1 MARPQRWLV
10 VVILMMCAVSH
21 LCIADEQLIDLN
33 GEKSDDLLS
42 RHSEGMSEVFEEGPL
57 GGAVTTSAPASEL
70 PLESANKD
78 SNAKSEVLGAKSEV
92 LGEGEGE
99 GSRRRRRR
107 RAPKS
112 KVLTSQDWRRRRGS
126 QIRPARPTPPRPT
139 PPPTLDPK
147 LWAGTDTL
155 QLKDFRAGT
164 EPESVMYQNKLEE
177 GVTCRGGIPKACLSK
192 GSVEPTGQDVC
203 KITEGQKLKGPKVAV
218 YAVDPSAN
226 NCKGLPAGFGT
237 AKLELRNVQCEC
249 PTLTGCYNTEQVKN
263 EQTGR
268 KDDKR
273 VMVKMD
279 SKSTATIGGNSL
291 DTDFKFDC
299 YVAALQQVMDR
310 AELRASAKEQEKA
323 YSGKGGSAA
332 GGGEEFGEDDED
344 DELAGLGGIGG
355 GGATFVAL
363 PTVKFTGGKG
373 SKGGRLGEEQTAGRR
388 GGSFSPQQKFSLS
401 FANRAGNDEELEE
414 LDDLE

>member
-1 MARPQRWLV
+1 
-10 VVILMMCAVSH
+10 MMCAVSH

-33 GEKSDDLLS
+33 GEQ
-42 RHSEGMSEVFEEGPL
+42 
-57 GGAVTTSAPASEL
+57 VT
-70 PLESANKD
+70 
-78 SNAKSEVLGAKSEV
+78 
-92 LGEGEGE
+92 
-99 GSRRRRRR
+99 
-107 RAPKS
+107 
-112 KVLTSQDWRRRRGS
+112 

-147 LWAGTDTL
+147 LWAGTGTL
-155 QLKDFRAGT
+155 QLKDFRA

-177 GVTCRGGIPKACLSK
+177 GVTCRGGIPKACYSK

-203 KITEGQKLKGPKVAV
+203 KRTEGKKLKVKKVAV
-218 YAVDPSAN
+218 YAVDPKAN
-226 NCKGLPAGFGT
+226 NCRGLLPAGFGK

-323 YSGKGGSAA
+323 FSGKGSAA
-332 GGGEEFGEDDED
+332 GKEEEVGEDDED
-344 DELAGLGGIGG
+344 DELAGLGGGG
-355 GGATFVAL
+355 FVAL
-363 PTVKFTGGKG
+363 PTVKIETVKPRRGGG
-373 SKGGRLGEEQTAGRR
+373 ELGEEQTAGRR

-401 FANRAGNDEELEE
+401 FANRAGALV
-414 LDDLE
+414 

>member
-92 LGEGEGE
+92 LGEGESW
-99 GSRRRRRR
+99 GSRR

-112 KVLTSQDWRRRRGS
+112 KVS
-126 QIRPARPTPPRPT
+126 PPT
-139 PPPTLDPK
+139 PPPPP
-147 LWAGTDTL
+147 L
-155 QLKDFRAGT
+155 QLSYMGRSV
-164 EPESVMYQNKLEE
+164 PESVMRENKLEE
-177 GVTCRGGIPKACLSK
+177 GVTCRGGGIPKNCYSK

-203 KITEGQKLKGPKVAV
+203 KRTEGKKLKVKKVAV
-218 YAVDPSAN
+218 YAVDPKAK
-226 NCKGLPAGFGT
+226 NCRGLPAGFGT

-249 PTLTGCYNTEQVKN
+249 PTLTGCYNTVWN
-263 EQTGR
+263 SQTR
-268 KDDKR
+268 KQDKKE
-273 VMVKMD
+273 MVKMD
-279 SKSTATIGGNSL
+279 SKSTATIGGESL
-291 DTDFKFDC
+291 DKDFKFDC

-310 AELRASAKEQEKA
+310 AELEASAKEQEKA

-332 GGGEEFGEDDED
+332 GREEEFGEDDED
-344 DELAGLGGIGG
+344 DELAGLGRGG
-355 GGATFVAL
+355 GGGFFVAT
-363 PTVKFTGGKG
+363 PTVKIEPVKPRR
-373 SKGGRLGEEQTAGRR
+373 GGRELGEEQTAGRR

>member
-92 LGEGEGE
+92 LGEGESWR
-99 GSRRRRRR
+99 SRRR
-107 RAPKS
+107 AHKS
-112 KVLTSQDWRRRRGS
+112 KAW
-126 QIRPARPTPPRPT
+126 PTRQ
-139 PPPTLDPK
+139 PTLDPK

-155 QLKDFRAGT
+155 QLMWAGT
-164 EPESVMYQNKLEE
+164 EPESVMRENKLEE
-177 GVTCRGGIPKACLSK
+177 GVTCRGGIPKACYSK
-192 GSVEPTGQDVC
+192 GSVEPTGEDVC
-203 KITEGQKLKGPKVAV
+203 KKIEGGKLKATKVTTYV
-218 YAVDPSAN
+218 VDPGSN
-226 NCKGLPAGFGT
+226 NCKGLPAGFGA
-237 AKLELRNVQCEC
+237 AKLELKNVQCEC
-249 PTLTGCYNTEQVKN
+249 PTLGACYNTVWN
-263 EQTGR
+263 TQTR
-268 KDDKR
+268 KQDKR
-273 VMVKMD
+273 VMVQMD
-279 SKSTATIGGNSL
+279 SKSTATIGGKSL
-291 DTDFKFDC
+291 DRDFKFDC

-310 AELRASAKEQEKA
+310 AELEASAKEQEKA
-323 YSGKGGSAA
+323 FAVGTGSHGA
-332 GGGEEFGEDDED
+332 GEEEEFGEDDED
-344 DELAGLGGIGG
+344 DELAGLGR
-355 GGATFVAL
+355 GAPFVAL

-373 SKGGRLGEEQTAGRR
+373 IKGGRLGEGQTAGRR